1 MRLLPSGVFALTP
14 NGMALDRR
22 GRFGATWMIPQRQA
36 PREDIRNMN
45 QGQDPSP
52 IYGEVQQF
60 RQVWIW
66 VIVTALTGL
75 VWIAAVRQLL
85 LHRPIGGIPMPVIP
99 LVIFWFIFGIALPAL
114 FFFGRLVIRVRD
126 DGIYICF
133 FPFHRTC
140 RPIRE
145 YGGWG
150 IRYGRTGKAYS
161 VSGDRGVQ
169 IELSNGS
176 RLFIGSQRA
185 EELWRAIQ
193 VEYGAQEGETA

>member
-1 MRLLPSGVFALTP
+1 
-14 NGMALDRR
+14 
-22 GRFGATWMIPQRQA
+22 
-36 PREDIRNMN
+36 MN
-45 QGQDPSP
+45 QERGKSP
-52 IYGEVQQF
+52 IYREVQQF

-66 VIVTALTGL
+66 VVISALAAL
-75 VWIAAVRQLL
+75 VWYAAVTQLI
-85 LHRPIGGIPMPVIP
+85 LHRPFGGVPMPVIP
-99 LVIFWFIFGIALPAL
+99 LVVFWFIFGIGLPAL
-114 FFFGRLVIRVRD
+114 FYFGRLVTEVRD

-140 RPIRE
+140 RIAFTEVKQSQVRTWRPIRE

-150 IRYGRTGKAYS
+150 IRYGRTGKAYN

-169 IELSNGS
+169 IELSNGN